1 MTLWLIVFSFF
12 CPSLVGQS
20 ETEAGRGGSMM
31 IKQVKINLLGISHKF
46 HFKFKKIL
54 KLIMILKVSAS
65 ASSTK
70 REDLRNTRLCTTMP

>member
-20 ETEAGRGGSMM
+20 ETEAGRGGSM

-46 HFKFKKIL
+46 RFKFKKAL

-65 ASSTK
+65 STK
-70 REDLRNTRLCTTMP
+70 REDLPSTRLCPTMP